1 MITNQIITSNW
12 NYPLID
18 ERFDIFRLSYNFK
31 LSNDDT
37 FNKNILDI
45 QDDKVKFVSTVYLS
59 GITAYC
65 MTKKKTVTEMDIRNT
80 ILNNFSSLESNLL
93 HVERIPLLMLSG
105 WGEERILK
113 AFDYKKQ
120 ALLQLL
126 INSTLN
132 NPVFEEDAYNNITG
146 RCYFYNRLWNDN
158 PDEKIELVDFTMD
171 SKMTLYPT
179 VATFIKEKPLKPSY
193 KLVYDTSRNVIRK
206 ATRDDDESV
215 TYYRKGI
222 DGTHAT
228 RHAVG
233 TTLQDWETSRLACLA
248 NFYTA
253 IKEELAEYVS
263 LAFDQFDTE
272 NLTVKSLD
280 IGDDAIADIHR
291 ANGINVIDHIS
302 FSKKE
307 KEKATALDRKR
318 VLWIDECKGKVEDA
332 IRQYCKANDISFRL
346 SADRDIYRS
355 NLCLVRD
362 KDFYKINKELDDRH
376 VVDENCI
383 CQHVTV
389 PFTNRG
395 FQEMISVLLKE
406 LVIKSDLME
415 KRIRLTDWGKFGFET
430 DMNFFI
436 ANFSRNENNVTSVQI
451 AGMTIR
457 PDGSFTTRLFHVPD
471 ADNYDSNIYSLEE
484 HQVID
489 CFRSTGSDG
498 PYFDRMIEMA
508 LWPGDDIFDAYII
521 KRTKVRALSDIEEMK
536 RSFDKEK
543 DDTVYDAD
551 IILEAIKEF
560 QCCGNPRHE
569 EVYENINEYLMDKG
583 TVSKRELL
591 PLLTPSKKE
600 DKKTTKIDSIVKEAI
615 SEATQTILRVSRT
628 AESEKNM
635 GIDAY
640 KHIHLWLHEEDKGNY
655 WSKMTYNYTVGMV
668 DKPKQRIANS
678 PIVRQIYC
686 KEGDD
691 PDRAFVD
698 KILSLLQVGFVKF
711 KNYTVLPFPAK
722 YLREMLNYQTSKKT
736 TGS

>member
-18 ERFDIFRLSYNFK
+18 ERFDVFRLSY
-31 LSNDDT
+31 DDT

-45 QDDKVKFVSTVYLS
+45 QDDKVKFVSTVYLT
-59 GITAYC
+59 GRTAYC
-65 MTKKKTVTEMDIRNT
+65 MTKKNAVTDMDIRNA
-80 ILNNFSSLESNLL
+80 ILRNFSNLESNMLL
-93 HVERIPLLMLSG
+93 VERIPLLMLSHL
-105 WGEERILK
+105 GEKNILQ
-113 AFDYKKQ
+113 AFDYKKP

-171 SKMTLYPT
+171 NKMTLYPT
-179 VATFIKEKPLKPSY
+179 VATFIKEKPAKPSY

-206 ATRDDDESV
+206 AMRDDDESV

-222 DGTHAT
+222 EGTHAT

-291 ANGINVIDHIS
+291 ANGINVIDHIA

-318 VLWIDECKGKVEDA
+318 VLWIEECKGKVENA

-362 KDFYKINKELDDRH
+362 KDFYKINKDLDDRH
-376 VVDENCI
+376 IVDENSV

-389 PFTNRG
+389 PFTNRV

-430 DMNFFI
+430 DMSFFI
-436 ANFSRNENNVTSVQI
+436 ANYTRNDEETTSAQI

-457 PDGSFTTRLFHVPD
+457 PDGSFTTRQFPIPD
-471 ADNYDSNIYSLEE
+471 IKNFDSTPFSLYET
-484 HQVID
+484 QIID
-489 CFRSTGSDG
+489 CFRSESKKGK
-498 PYFDRMIEMA
+498 YFDRNLEMA
-508 LWPGDDIFDAYII
+508 LWPEEDILDAYII
-521 KRTKVRALSDIEEMK
+521 KRTKIRALSDIEEMK

-551 IILEAIKEF
+551 NILDAIKEF
-560 QCCGNPRHE
+560 QYCGNPRHE
-569 EVYENINEYLMDKG
+569 EVYENISEYLMDKA

-591 PLLTPSKKE
+591 PLLKPSPKE

-615 SEATQTILRVSRT
+615 SEATQTILKVSRT
-628 AESEKNM
+628 AESEKNL
-635 GIDAY
+635 GIDVY
-640 KHIHLWLHEEDKGNY
+640 KHIHLWLHEEDEGTN

-678 PIVRQIYC
+678 PVVRQIYC

-691 PDRAFVD
+691 PDRAFVE
-698 KILSLLQVGFVKF
+698 KIISLLQVGFVKF

>member
-12 NYPLID
+12 NYSLID
-18 ERFDIFRLSYNFK
+18 ERFDIFRLSY
-31 LSNDDT
+31 DDT
-37 FNKNILDI
+37 FNQNILDI
-45 QDDKVKFVSTVYLS
+45 QDDKVKFVSTFYLS
-59 GITAYC
+59 GRTAYC
-65 MTKKKTVTEMDIRNT
+65 MTKKKAVSEMDIRT
-80 ILNNFSSLESNLL
+80 AILMNFNNLESNLL
-93 HVERIPLLMLSG
+93 HVGRIPLQMLSRM
-105 WGEERILK
+105 GERNILQ
-113 AFDYKKQ
+113 AFDYKRP

-171 SKMTLYPT
+171 NKMTLYPT
-179 VATFIKEKPLKPSY
+179 VATFIKEKPVKPSY

-253 IKEELAEYVS
+253 IKEELVEYVS

-291 ANGINVIDHIS
+291 TNGINVIDHIS

-307 KEKATALDRKR
+307 KDKTTALDRKR
-318 VLWIDECKGKVEDA
+318 VQWIDDCKHKVKDA
-332 IRQYCKANDISFRL
+332 IRQYCKANDIAFCL

-362 KDFYKINKELDDRH
+362 KDFYEINKDLDDRH
-376 VVDENCI
+376 IVDENCI

-389 PFTNRG
+389 PFTTGG
-395 FQEMISVLLKE
+395 FQEMISVVLKE

-430 DMNFFI
+430 EMNFFI
-436 ANFSRNENNVTSVQI
+436 AKYSKNEDNVTSVQI

-457 PDGSFTTRLFHVPD
+457 PDGSFTTRQFLVPD
-471 ADNYDSNIYSLEE
+471 ADNYESFIFSQDD
-484 HQVID
+484 HQIID
-489 CFRSTGSDG
+489 CFRSEANNKK
-498 PYFDRMIEMA
+498 YFDRYIEMA

-521 KRTKVRALSDIEEMK
+521 KRTKIRAISDIEEMK
-536 RSFDKEK
+536 RCFDEEK

-551 IILEAIKEF
+551 VILDAIKDF

-569 EVYENINEYLMDKG
+569 EVYENISDYLMDKG
-583 TVSKRELL
+583 TVSKRDLL
-591 PLLTPSKKE
+591 PLLKPSPKE
-600 DKKTTKIDSIVKEAI
+600 DKKATKIDSIVKEAI

-640 KHIHLWLHEEDKGNY
+640 KHIHLWLHEEDKGER
-655 WSKMTYNYTVGMV
+655 WSKMTFNYTVGMV

-698 KILSLLQVGFVKF
+698 KIISLLQVGFVKF

-722 YLREMLNYQTSKKT
+722 YLREMMNYQASRKA

>member
-18 ERFDIFRLSYNFK
+18 ERFDIFKLSY
-31 LSNDDT
+31 DDT

-45 QDDKVKFVSTVYLS
+45 QDDRVKFVSTVYLT
-59 GITAYC
+59 GRTAYC
-65 MTKKKTVTEMDIRNT
+65 MTKKKTVNEMDIRT
-80 ILNNFSSLESNLL
+80 AIMKNFSNLESNML
-93 HVERIPLLMLSG
+93 HVERIPLQMLSNM
-105 WGEERILK
+105 GEKNILQ
-113 AFDYKKQ
+113 AFGYKKQ

-171 SKMTLYPT
+171 NKMTLYPT

-215 TYYRKGI
+215 TYYRKGKE
-222 DGTHAT
+222 GTHAT

-233 TTLQDWETSRLACLA
+233 TTLQDWESSRLACLA
-248 NFYTA
+248 KFYTA
-253 IKEELAEYVS
+253 IKDELDDYVS
-263 LAFDQFDTE
+263 LSFDQFETE
-272 NLTVKSLD
+272 NLTVESLD
-280 IGDDAIADIHR
+280 IGDKAIADIHR
-291 ANGINVIDHIS
+291 TNGINVIDHIA

-307 KEKATALDRKR
+307 KDKTTALDRRR
-318 VLWIDECKGKVEDA
+318 VIWIEECKGKVVDA
-332 IRQYCKANDISFRL
+332 IRQYCKANDIAFCL
-346 SADRDIYRS
+346 SPDRDIYRS

-362 KDFYKINKELDDRH
+362 KDFYDINKDLDDRH
-376 VVDENCI
+376 IVDENCVY
-383 CQHVTV
+383 QHVTV
-389 PFTNRG
+389 PFRDSG
-395 FQEMISVLLKE
+395 FNEMICVLLKE

-415 KRIRLTDWGKFGFET
+415 KRIRLTDWGKFGFDT
-430 DMNFFI
+430 SMNFFI
-436 ANFSRNENNVTSVQI
+436 ANYTKNDDETTSAQI

-457 PDGSFTTRLFHVPD
+457 PDGSFTTRQFPIPD
-471 ADNYDSNIYSLEE
+471 IKNFDSTPFSLYET
-484 HQVID
+484 QIID
-489 CFRSTGSDG
+489 CFRSESKKGK
-498 PYFDRMIEMA
+498 YFDRYLEMA
-508 LWPGDDIFDAYII
+508 LWPEEDILDAYII
-521 KRTKVRALSDIEEMK
+521 KRTNIRALSDIEEMK
-536 RSFDKEK
+536 RSFDNEK
-543 DDTVYDAD
+543 DDTVYDAGT
-551 IILEAIKEF
+551 ILDAIKNF
-560 QCCGNPRHE
+560 QNCGNPRHE
-569 EVYENINEYLMDKG
+569 EVCENICKYLTDKA
-583 TVSKRELL
+583 TISKRELL
-591 PLLTPSKKE
+591 PLLKPSIKE
-600 DKKTTKIDSIVKEAI
+600 GKKTSKIDSTVKEAI
-615 SEATQTILRVSRT
+615 SEATHTILRVSRT

-640 KHIHLWLHEEDKGNY
+640 KHIHLWLHEEDEGTS

-691 PDRAFVD
+691 PDRVFVD

>member
-12 NYPLID
+12 NYSLID
-18 ERFDIFRLSYNFK
+18 ERFDIFRLSY
-31 LSNDDT
+31 DDT
-37 FNKNILDI
+37 FNQNILDI
-45 QDDKVKFVSTVYLS
+45 QDDKVKFVSTFYLS
-59 GITAYC
+59 GRTAYC
-65 MTKKKTVTEMDIRNT
+65 MTKKKAVSEMDIRT
-80 ILNNFSSLESNLL
+80 AILMNFNNLESNLL
-93 HVERIPLLMLSG
+93 HVGRIPLQMLSRM
-105 WGEERILK
+105 GERNILQ
-113 AFDYKKQ
+113 AFDYKRP

-171 SKMTLYPT
+171 NKMTLYPT
-179 VATFIKEKPLKPSY
+179 VATFIKEKPVKPSY

-253 IKEELAEYVS
+253 IKEELVEYVS

-318 VLWIDECKGKVEDA
+318 VLWIDECKRKVEDA

-376 VVDENCI
+376 IVDENCI

-521 KRTKVRALSDIEEMK
+521 KRTKVRALSDIEKMK

-640 KHIHLWLHEEDKGNY
+640 KHIHLWLHEEDKGKY
-655 WSKMTYNYTVGMV
+655 WSNMTYNYTVGMV